1 MTRRLFG
8 VAALVVL
15 LALIGISSQLT
26 SLQARPDEKP
36 IFTRLIG
43 PHTLIFQHARVSDL
57 LSMPIV
63 DELVKKFPEMK
74 ENMFKGFKK
83 ELGFDLTDLE
93 TFTIYLDL
101 PKMAG
106 GGLEEPRPPYFLLQ
120 AKKPLDAAMVNSTVG
135 EGAKTIQFG
144 KYSLTMGNQ
153 RGVCLLNDRNL
164 LIVTFNP
171 AFSIDNA
178 QKDLLMHFAG
188 LETGSEIPEG
198 LKAGVEAAQKNKSL
212 SVTGFQ
218 IPKELGDLMQ
228 EQMKSLPPMMAM
240 LKPLGQLQSGVLTT
254 DYVKGAENDLQM
266 KLLGR
271 FPDEGAAKAATNALR
286 FALAAGKM
294 AMTSMPNRNDPEMK
308 AVYDFATKQMEQI
321 KFETNNKDVVV
332 DYQMNIGKTM
342 PVITAA
348 VEKVRLAADYMLS
361 ASNMRQCIIAMHN
374 YHNDFNKMPEV
385 MTMKD
390 GKPMHSWRVMM
401 LPYLEHDQLFKQI
414 NMNEPWDSDANKKV
428 FESVEMP
435 KIYAHPG
442 KKDGDTKMTYYKVFF
457 SKPGVTPRAGFTLGK
472 PMTLGQMTVKDGTS
486 NTIAM
491 IEAGPPV
498 LWYKPDDIEFDPKAQ
513 LPNMTSP
520 WKDKKVNIAFFDGS
534 VRAGLLG
541 ADDETWKGLI
551 TIDGGEVVDF
561 SKIEQKK

>member
-1 MTRRLFG
+1 MSRRLFG
-8 VAALVVL
+8 GAALVVL
-15 LALIGISSQLT
+15 LALVGISSQFT

-36 IFTRLIG
+36 LFTRLIG
-43 PHTLIFQHARVSDL
+43 PQTLLFEHARVADL
-57 LSMPIV
+57 LSMPII
-63 DELVKKFPEMK
+63 DELAKQFPDMK
-74 ENMFKGFKK
+74 ENLFKGFEK
-83 ELGFDLTDLE
+83 ELGFALADLE
-93 TFTIYLDL
+93 AFTMYFDQ
-101 PKMAG
+101 PKFAG

-120 AKKPLDAAMVNSTVG
+120 AKKPLDAAAVKSSVG

-144 KYSLTMGNQ
+144 KYSLTMGRQ
-153 RGVCLLNDRNL
+153 RGVCLLDDRNL
-164 LIVTFNP
+164 LIVMFSP
-171 AFSIDNA
+171 AFSMDNA
-178 QKDLLMHFAG
+178 QKDLLLHFAG
-188 LETGSEIPEG
+188 LESGTEVPVG
-198 LKAGVEAAQKNKSL
+198 LRAGVEAAQKNKSL

-240 LKPLGQLQSGVLTT
+240 LKPLGQLQSGVLTL
-254 DYVKGAENDLQM
+254 DYVKGAENDLQL

-271 FPDEGAAKAATNALR
+271 FPDEGAAKAAANALR

-308 AVYDFATKQMEQI
+308 AVYDFTTKQLEQI
-321 KFETNNKDVVV
+321 KFDASNKDVVV

-342 PVITAA
+342 PIITAA
-348 VEKVRLAADYMLS
+348 VEKVRFAANYMLS
-361 ASNMRQCIIAMHN
+361 SSNMRQCIIAMHN
-374 YHNDFNKMPEV
+374 YHNDYGKMPEA

-401 LPYLEHDQLFKQI
+401 LPYLEQDQLFKQI
-414 NMNEPWDSDANKKV
+414 NMNEPWDSEANKKL

-442 KKDGDTKMTYYKVFF
+442 KNDGNTKMTYYKVFY
-457 SKPGVTPRAGFTLGK
+457 SKPGVTPRAGFSLGK
-472 PMTLGQMTVKDGTS
+472 PITLGQMTVKDGTS

-491 IEAGPPV
+491 VEAGPPV

-534 VRAGLLG
+534 VRTGWLG